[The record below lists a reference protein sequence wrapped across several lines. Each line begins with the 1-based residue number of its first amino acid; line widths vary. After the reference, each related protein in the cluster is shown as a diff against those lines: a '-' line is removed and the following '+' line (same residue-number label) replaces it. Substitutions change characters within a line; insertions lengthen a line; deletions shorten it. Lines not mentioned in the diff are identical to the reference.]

1 MATLQELFFTGP
13 APWFTVPALIG
24 TGGYLVR
31 LVFGGGDDDGG
42 ADVAESG
49 AVGDVTGTAL
59 SLQGLLAFLMG
70 FGWGGLTCLRALEWS
85 GPASV
90 GGGVGTGL
98 IFIAMTVLVLRVA
111 RRLQS
116 SGNISL
122 GRLVG
127 SEAEVYTAIPAA
139 GKGLGRVRTVI
150 DERERFV
157 SATTSG
163 DGIAPRTRVTIEKV
177 NGDNSVSVR
186 VIGGTQESG
195 SAVHPAAPS
204 NPANG

>member
-1 MATLQELFFTGP
+1 MAMATLQELFFTGP
-13 APWFTVPALIG
+13 APWFTVPALVG
-24 TGGYLVR
+24 TGGYLLR
-31 LVFGGGDDDGG
+31 LFFDGGGDDGG
-42 ADVAESG
+42 AEIGDG
-49 AVGDVTGTAL
+49 ASIGDATATAL
-59 SLQGLLAFLMG
+59 SVQGLLAFLMG
-70 FGWGGLTCLRALEWS
+70 FGWGGLACLRALEWS

-98 IFIAMTVLVLRVA
+98 VFIAMTVLVLRVA

-139 GKGLGRVRTVI
+139 GKGLGRVRTVV

-163 DGIAPRTRVTIEKV
+163 EGIAPRTRVTIEKV
-177 NGDNSVSVR
+177 NGDNSVTVR
-186 VIGGTQESG
+186 VMGGPQG
-195 SAVHPAAPS
+195 PAE
-204 NPANG
+204 PANG

>member
-1 MATLQELFFTGP
+1 MAMATLQELFFTGP
-13 APWFTVPALIG
+13 APWFTVPALVG
-24 TGGYLVR
+24 TGGYLLR
-31 LVFGGGDDDGG
+31 LFFDGGGDDGG
-42 ADVAESG
+42 AEIGDG
-49 AVGDVTGTAL
+49 ASIGDATATAL
-59 SLQGLLAFLMG
+59 SVQGLLAFLMG
-70 FGWGGLTCLRALEWS
+70 FGWGGLACLRALEWS

-98 IFIAMTVLVLRVA
+98 VFIAMTVLVLRVA

-139 GKGLGRVRTVI
+139 GKGLGRVRTVV

-177 NGDNSVSVR
+177 NGDNSVTVR
-186 VIGGTQESG
+186 VMGGPQG
-195 SAVHPAAPS
+195 PAE
-204 NPANG
+204 PANG

>member
-1 MATLQELFFTGP
+1 MSSLQELFFSGP
-13 APWFTVPALIG
+13 APWFTVPALVG
-24 TGGYLVR
+24 TGGYLLR
-31 LVFGGGDDDGG
+31 LFFDGGDDDGG
-42 ADVAESG
+42 AEIGDGGS
-49 AVGDVTGTAL
+49 VGDVTATAL

-70 FGWGGLTCLRALEWS
+70 FGWGGLACLRALEWS

-98 IFIAMTVLVLRVA
+98 VFIAMTVLVLRVA

-139 GKGLGRVRTVI
+139 GKGLGRVRTVV

-157 SATTSG
+157 SATSSG
-163 DGIAPRTRVTIEKV
+163 EGIAPRTRVTIEKV

-186 VIGGTQESG
+186 AIGGPQG
-195 SAVHPAAPS
+195 PAQS
-204 NPANG
+204 ANG

>member
-13 APWFTVPALIG
+13 APWFTVPALVG
-24 TGGYLVR
+24 TGGYLLR
-31 LVFGGGDDDGG
+31 LLFDGGGDDGG
-42 ADVAESG
+42 AEIGDG
-49 AVGDVTGTAL
+49 ASIGDVTATAL
-59 SLQGLLAFLMG
+59 SVQGLLAFLMG
-70 FGWGGLTCLRALEWS
+70 FGWGGLACLRALEWS

-98 IFIAMTVLVLRVA
+98 VFIAMTVLVLRVA

-116 SGNISL
+116 RGNISL

-127 SEAEVYTAIPAA
+127 SEAEVYTTIPAA
-139 GKGLGRVRTVI
+139 GKGLGRVRTVV

-163 DGIAPRTRVTIEKV
+163 EGIAPRTRVTIEKV

-186 VIGGTQESG
+186 VMGGPQG
-195 SAVHPAAPS
+195 PAE
-204 NPANG
+204 PANG

>member
-13 APWFTVPALIG
+13 APWFTVPALVV
-24 TGGYLVR
+24 TGGYLLR
-31 LVFGGGDDDGG
+31 LFFDGGGDDGG
-42 ADVAESG
+42 AEIGDG
-49 AVGDVTGTAL
+49 ASIGDATATAL
-59 SLQGLLAFLMG
+59 SVQGLLAFLMG
-70 FGWGGLTCLRALEWS
+70 FGWGGLACLRALEWS

-98 IFIAMTVLVLRVA
+98 VFIAMTVLVLRVA

-139 GKGLGRVRTVI
+139 GKGLGRVRTVV

-163 DGIAPRTRVTIEKV
+163 EGIAPRTRVTIEKV
-177 NGDNSVSVR
+177 NGDNSVTVR
-186 VIGGTQESG
+186 VMGGPQG
-195 SAVHPAAPS
+195 PAE
-204 NPANG
+204 PANG

>member
-13 APWFTVPALIG
+13 APWFTVPALVG
-24 TGGYLVR
+24 TGGYLLR
-31 LVFGGGDDDGG
+31 LLFDGGGDDGG
-42 ADVAESG
+42 AEIGEG
-49 AVGDVTGTAL
+49 ASIGDVTATAL
-59 SLQGLLAFLMG
+59 SVQGLLAFLMG
-70 FGWGGLTCLRALEWS
+70 FGWGGLACLRALEWS

-98 IFIAMTVLVLRVA
+98 VFIAMTVLVLRVA

-127 SEAEVYTAIPAA
+127 SEAEVYTTIPAA
-139 GKGLGRVRTVI
+139 GKGLGRVRTVV

-163 DGIAPRTRVTIEKV
+163 EGIAPRTRVTIEKV

-186 VIGGTQESG
+186 VMGGPQG
-195 SAVHPAAPS
+195 PAE
-204 NPANG
+204 PANG

>member
-13 APWFTVPALIG
+13 APWFTVPALVG
-24 TGGYLVR
+24 TGGYLLR
-31 LVFGGGDDDGG
+31 LFFDGGGDDGG
-42 ADVAESG
+42 AEIGDG
-49 AVGDVTGTAL
+49 ASIGDATATAL
-59 SLQGLLAFLMG
+59 SVQGLLAFLMG
-70 FGWGGLTCLRALEWS
+70 FGWGGLACLRALEWS

-98 IFIAMTVLVLRVA
+98 VFIAMTVLVLRVA

-139 GKGLGRVRTVI
+139 GKGLGRVRTVV

-163 DGIAPRTRVTIEKV
+163 EGIAPRTRVTIEKV
-177 NGDNSVSVR
+177 NGDNSVTVR
-186 VIGGTQESG
+186 VMGGPQG
-195 SAVHPAAPS
+195 PAE
-204 NPANG
+204 PANG

>member
-1 MATLQELFFTGP
+1 MSSLQELFFSGP
-13 APWFTVPALIG
+13 APWFTVPALVG
-24 TGGYLVR
+24 TGGYLLR
-31 LVFGGGDDDGG
+31 LLFDGVDDDGG
-42 ADVAESG
+42 AEIGDG
-49 AVGDVTGTAL
+49 ASVGDVTATAL
-59 SLQGLLAFLMG
+59 SVQGLLAFLMG
-70 FGWGGLTCLRALEWS
+70 FGWGGLACLRALEWS

-98 IFIAMTVLVLRVA
+98 VFIAMTVLVLRVA

-139 GKGLGRVRTVI
+139 GKGLGRVRTVV

-163 DGIAPRTRVTIEKV
+163 EAIGARTRVVIEKV

-186 VIGGTQESG
+186 VIGGPQGPAES
-195 SAVHPAAPS
+195 
-204 NPANG
+204 ANG

>member
-1 MATLQELFFTGP
+1 MAMATLQELFFTGP
-13 APWFTVPALIG
+13 APWFTVPALVG

-31 LVFGGGDDDGG
+31 LLFGGGDDDGA
-42 ADVAESG
+42 ADAIDGGS
-49 AVGDVTGTAL
+49 VGDVTATAL
-59 SLQGLLAFLMG
+59 SVQGLLAFLMG
-70 FGWGGLTCLRALEWS
+70 FGWGGLACLRALEWS

-98 IFIAMTVLVLRVA
+98 AFIGATVLVFRAA

-122 GRLVG
+122 SRLIG

-139 GKGLGRVRTVI
+139 GKGLGRVRTVV

-157 SATTSG
+157 SATTAG
-163 DGIAPRTRVTIEKV
+163 EAIAPRTRVTIEKV
-177 NGDNSVSVR
+177 NGDNSVLVR
-186 VIGGTQESG
+186 
-195 SAVHPAAPS
+195 AVGASDGAS
-204 NPANG
+204 EQANG

>member
-13 APWFTVPALIG
+13 APWFTVPALVG
-24 TGGYLVR
+24 TGGYLLR
-31 LVFGGGDDDGG
+31 LFFDGGGDDGG
-42 ADVAESG
+42 AEIGDG
-49 AVGDVTGTAL
+49 ASIGDATATAL
-59 SLQGLLAFLMG
+59 SVQGLLAFLMG
-70 FGWGGLTCLRALEWS
+70 FGWGGLACLRALEWS

-98 IFIAMTVLVLRVA
+98 VFIAMTVLVLRVA

-139 GKGLGRVRTVI
+139 GKGLGRVRTVV

-177 NGDNSVSVR
+177 NGDNSVTVR
-186 VIGGTQESG
+186 VMGGPQG
-195 SAVHPAAPS
+195 PAE
-204 NPANG
+204 PANG

>member
-1 MATLQELFFTGP
+1 MASLQELFFTGP

-24 TGGYLVR
+24 TGGYLLR
-31 LVFGGGDDDGG
+31 LLLGGGDDDGG
-42 ADVAESG
+42 AEIADGG
-49 AVGDVTGTAL
+49 AVGDVTATAI
-59 SLQGLLAFLMG
+59 SVQGLLAFLMG
-70 FGWGGLTCLRALEWS
+70 FGWGGLACLRALEWS

-98 IFIAMTVLVLRVA
+98 VFIGLTVLVFRAA

-122 GRLVG
+122 ARLVG

-139 GKGLGRVRTVI
+139 GQGLGRVRTVV

-157 SATTSG
+157 SATSSG
-163 DGIAPRTRVTIEKV
+163 EGIAPRTRVTIEKV

-186 VIGGTQESG
+186 VMGGPQG
-195 SAVHPAAPS
+195 PAE
-204 NPANG
+204 PANG